1 MKTNPIPNNTLTK
14 SDSLQGNVDKDAMP
28 FTTPCPSSVTTNG
41 NAQKRPVSL
50 DLKQTAKKSRLV
62 APPPLIIESQDNQNM
77 KTLSTPDLEKILH
90 LLPTPQPGLLFPT
103 KTGPVTSEQEA
114 FGKGFEEALHS
125 LHNSKNTQAN
135 NTTIATS
142 GSEISTNVVSSTTAV
157 TGMSG
162 GSFTYTN
169 LESFPVAI
177 KDEPQN
183 PPSSPPVSPID
194 METQE
199 KIKLER
205 KRQRNRVAASKCRKR
220 KLERISK
227 LEEKVKL
234 LKGENTDL
242 ALIVKNLKDHVAQL
256 KQQVIEHIES
266 GCINDDL
273 ILEED
278 EKDMN
283 LDIDSVC
290 IENSPEMFITDP
302 HSSNTTIFNT
312 SLSDT
317 PINSENQSIAETY
330 ENFDNDGKGLSPSNM
345 LNTIVNVNNADA
357 ISSDEEVRLNSN
369 DSLVLIVICNGNN
382 GSTHEYETSLTTK

>member
-1 MKTNPIPNNTLTK
+1 M
-14 SDSLQGNVDKDAMP
+14 
-28 FTTPCPSSVTTNG
+28 
-41 NAQKRPVSL
+41 
-50 DLKQTAKKSRLV
+50 
-62 APPPLIIESQDNQNM
+62 
-77 KTLSTPDLEKILH
+77 
-90 LLPTPQPGLLFPT
+90 
-103 KTGPVTSEQEA
+103 
-114 FGKGFEEALHS
+114 
-125 LHNSKNTQAN
+125 
-135 NTTIATS
+135 
-142 GSEISTNVVSSTTAV
+142 
-157 TGMSG
+157 
-162 GSFTYTN
+162 
-169 LESFPVAI
+169 
-177 KDEPQN
+177 
-183 PPSSPPVSPID
+183 
-194 METQE
+194 
-199 KIKLER
+199 
-205 KRQRNRVAASKCRKR
+205 
-220 KLERISK
+220 
-227 LEEKVKL
+227 
-234 LKGENTDL
+234 
-242 ALIVKNLKDHVAQL
+242 
-256 KQQVIEHIES
+256 
-266 GCINDDL
+266 